1 MFAPRGRR
9 TDCAKRITVN
19 GETVDSPAF
28 NVEGN
33 EKILLDGEKL
43 PAVESTR
50 LWLYYKPT
58 GLLTTHKD
66 TSNRPTVFDNLPAGL
81 PRVISVGRL
90 DLNSEGLLLLT
101 NNGELSRTLELPQN
115 GWSRRYKVKVHGRVS
130 QAKIDSLA
138 DGVTVDGVAY
148 GPVKILLGETQGTN
162 TWLTITLQEG
172 KNREIRRLMK
182 YIGLEVARLI
192 RLSYGPFQLGSLK
205 KAKCAR
211 FRKSSERTARRQ
223 IPVMRIIGGLY
234 RGKNFFRRV
243 QFTFVP
249 LPIRRAKLFLTF
261 YTANFPSRG
270 INFESPTFLPAA
282 ARLRSRRF
290 PAACGMQPWQTLTSP
305 TRHAMLRFFRPK
317 NKIRL
322 LKADAARLPAADAPF
337 DLIFLDAPYHKGLSE
352 KRWLRFCGKTGWPK
366 TLYAWWNWPVTKP
379 LPFRPD
385 CKRLTTAATASAVLF
400 FSANKQLDFLSKKS
414 IIITVQLNYLH
425 YDFNFT

>member
-1 MFAPRGRR
+1 MSERLAKFIARSGVCSRR
-9 TDCAKRITVN
+9 AAEELIAQKRITVT

-205 KAKCAR
+205 KGEVREVPQKVLKEQLGDK
-211 FRKSSERTARRQ
+211 FR
-223 IPVMRIIGGLY
+223 L
-234 RGKNFFRRV
+234 
-243 QFTFVP
+243 
-249 LPIRRAKLFLTF
+249 
-261 YTANFPSRG
+261 
-270 INFESPTFLPAA
+270 
-282 ARLRSRRF
+282 
-290 PAACGMQPWQTLTSP
+290 
-305 TRHAMLRFFRPK
+305 
-317 NKIRL
+317 
-322 LKADAARLPAADAPF
+322 
-337 DLIFLDAPYHKGLSE
+337 
-352 KRWLRFCGKTGWPK
+352 
-366 TLYAWWNWPVTKP
+366 
-379 LPFRPD
+379 
-385 CKRLTTAATASAVLF
+385 
-400 FSANKQLDFLSKKS
+400 
-414 IIITVQLNYLH
+414 
-425 YDFNFT
+425 